1 MAFVGRDRNVDFI
14 CKAMEKMLKNP
25 KQKSDM
31 ITYIFRKLFKL
42 KSLGIKWAC
51 RTEVKV
57 GLPGNDI
64 EELLIGN

>member
-1 MAFVGRDRNVDFI
+1 
-14 CKAMEKMLKNP
+14 MEKMLKNP